1 MRPFKDLS
9 DGRTASVKQVV
20 KFSLLLYGEDVGTA
34 ANQSIGIGING
45 GGDPYW
51 EMKMDS
57 SSERACEL
65 WRRRKQAK
73 NTDACSQYQLMGHHD
88 MLEKTLS
95 PFLSDSQLTGQL

>member
-1 MRPFKDLS
+1 MS
-9 DGRTASVKQVV
+9 DGRTDSVKQVV

-57 SSERACEL
+57 SSERAS
-65 WRRRKQAK
+65 RGGVASKKYRGMQSISIDG
-73 NTDACSQYQLMGHHD
+73 TS
-88 MLEKTLS
+88 
-95 PFLSDSQLTGQL
+95 